1 LVSSSG
7 ITGRSRDLRCA
18 IIAASIRLLR
28 RIRAIRARC
37 LLHHAREWRR

>member
-1 LVSSSG
+1 
-7 ITGRSRDLRCA
+7 LRCA
-18 IIAASIRLLR
+18 IIADSIRIMI